1 MEKKETKV
9 NYETPEVEVVESEM
23 LKAIAASGEPVD
35 DCPDDCLEN
44 S

>member
-1 MEKKETKV
+1 MEKKEAKV

-23 LKAIAASGEPVD
+23 LKAIAASGEQFD
-35 DCPDDCLEN
+35 DCTDDCLKD